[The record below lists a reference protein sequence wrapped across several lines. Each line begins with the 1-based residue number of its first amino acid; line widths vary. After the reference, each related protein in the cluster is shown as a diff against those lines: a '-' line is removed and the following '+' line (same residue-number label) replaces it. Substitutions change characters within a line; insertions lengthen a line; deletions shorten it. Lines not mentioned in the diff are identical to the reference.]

1 MKKTIDIDLS
11 SDRLIA
17 VAADLVD
24 EHNYISALKLLN
36 KNADMHFNDED
47 SYMLYAEIF
56 DDVGLFE
63 KCVNS
68 WFKYMD
74 CTFSDD
80 FTEAY
85 EGLAVA
91 YMNLGNEHFSAYY
104 YNKLLMDANDIDPEM
119 RGEIMNSFLSRE
131 PNPLKFVYPP
141 KLADC
146 SGIISAGVA
155 SMRQIGRAHV

>member
-63 KCVNS
+63 K
-68 WFKYMD
+68 
-74 CTFSDD
+74 
-80 FTEAY
+80 
-85 EGLAVA
+85 
-91 YMNLGNEHFSAYY
+91 
-104 YNKLLMDANDIDPEM
+104 
-119 RGEIMNSFLSRE
+119 
-131 PNPLKFVYPP
+131 
-141 KLADC
+141 
-146 SGIISAGVA
+146 
-155 SMRQIGRAHV
+155 